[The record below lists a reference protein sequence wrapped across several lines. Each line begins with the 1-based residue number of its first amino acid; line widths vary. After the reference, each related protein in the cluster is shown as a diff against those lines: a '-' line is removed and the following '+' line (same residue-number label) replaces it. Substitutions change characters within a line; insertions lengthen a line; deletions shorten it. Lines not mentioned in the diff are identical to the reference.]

1 MRHDRTLAVLVVAGA
16 ATAVIAG
23 LTPAAAAVSSS
34 PTPAPYPT
42 AEPAIA
48 PAAEPGDPNTSPILI
63 SEVTNGGAG
72 LDTNADRVSTDD
84 FIEIG
89 NFGTEPVDVSDWR
102 ILRCGQTGDG
112 YGPQK
117 VIPKGTVLQPGD
129 KYTVGS
135 ANSTHKDVVKR
146 DADYDATGSTLHSFG
161 FGAYLEDPAYHVIDR
176 VAFYADRVDSD
187 CNNPTALQRP
197 LDHRLS
203 QSHQRIANT
212 GDVEQDWAV
221 ATRTPD
227 DANATAPQPTP
238 TADTQVRISELANG
252 DAVSDANQ
260 YVELTNYGDTDVD
273 VSGWKLYR
281 CGENST
287 SYVQHRGLP
296 AGTTIPAGASFLF
309 AHSSAALGGVT
320 PNATYTTGMHWRDFG
335 AMVVQPDEAIVDRVG
350 VYADRN
356 SICNAG
362 TGIKV
367 KPNNLQNQSL
377 HRVSDT
383 GDNAA
388 DFFLAAERTP
398 GKASARAE
406 LSTTPAF
413 ERTDLRFSEIVG
425 AGPGGSSD
433 EFVELANYGTT
444 DRDLAGYSLV
454 RCEGTGKGNAG
465 TQVADLGDVTL
476 KPGQTYVAAA
486 AAAPAELRAKANAT
500 YATGLN
506 ETDGYGMWLRA
517 PDGTMVDAVGVY
529 HTVTY
534 SPCVIGSEIRN
545 ETKNDKGESYQRA
558 RTTGDNEEDF
568 AKTADRTPGVLAD
581 VEWVDPAKPLPGET
595 DPVTIETPHAPGTP
609 KAEGTKNRTGYR
621 ATVTT
626 EDADGGKQTIDVRTA
641 TTLETEGTRI
651 FAGSTQRKL
660 PKSLTITGER
670 RVETAPALETTATR
684 DTYPFQRYAVPVTEV
699 PAGGVEFTWSG
710 ATRDR
715 NEIQMYAWNG
725 QEWTLVAA
733 DSPSADGDLTLVGTI
748 AADRVLDG
756 TANVLVIDGP
766 RTEGGAVDAIGVT
779 DQKFLDPED
788 YDLAFNHM
796 TDTQFLSE
804 GFRGVFRRMATWVIQ
819 NAQARKIGYS
829 TNGGDII
836 ENWIGG
842 NADPVR
848 ADKEFAFAKQVHQ
861 LLNDADIPNGV
872 LPGNHDNLWGRNNDR
887 FNEFLGS
894 DMYEDE
900 SWFGASW
907 KKGDNSAHY
916 DFFEANG
923 IDFVALSLPYRPSQ
937 EQIDWAREVAAAYPS
952 RNVVLITHSYLD
964 TEKNIENRDDRYT
977 ARGEDIWRD
986 LVAPSDNV
994 FLVLG
999 GHYHGVATKYGDP
1012 VTGEQVDAIDL
1023 AADTVAVRN
1032 VGETG
1037 RTVVQMLADYQGY
1050 RSTQPAGR
1058 ADTLDRDT
1066 GFQRLLQFDVDAELM
1081 AVNAYSPTLESFEA
1095 YKYDE
1100 PGMRGTPENDYQD
1113 GRYKAVDDEF
1123 VAKVD
1128 LLVRKKLDTAQWGVT
1143 TASVSAGTAE
1153 VAAGEKATFALG
1165 MPQAG
1170 TFWYATVADSSERT
1184 VTSTPLEVDSAA
1196 EPGAAPTVATV
1207 KASST
1212 RQVYGAA
1219 PAKLGVLTATVRDE
1233 ETTDPVAGRVVF
1245 RSGSREVGRAA
1256 LAATGQATLRLPANL
1271 AVGVHALTA
1280 TYLPADATAYAGS
1293 MSTPVRVTVV
1303 KATATARARLVKSTV
1318 TRKQRAKVAVTVRTN
1333 GPVASGPVRVTVRR
1347 AGWTRVVDAT
1357 VRNGAVTVR
1366 LPKLS
1371 KGRYK
1376 VAVTYRGAAGIAA
1389 DAAPTRTLRV
1399 R

>member
-1 MRHDRTLAVLVVAGA
+1 MAV
-16 ATAVIAG
+16 TAG
-23 LTPAAAAVSSS
+23 LVPAAANAQ
-34 PTPAPYPT
+34 PAPYPT
-42 AEPAIA
+42 PDPAFA
-48 PAAEPGDPNTSPILI
+48 PAAEPGDPNASPILI

-72 LDTNADRVSTDD
+72 VDSNADRVSTDD

-117 VIPKGTVLQPGD
+117 VVPAGTVLQPGE

-135 ANSTHKDVVKR
+135 ATSTHKDVVKR
-146 DADYDATGSTLHSFG
+146 DADYDTTGSTLHSFG
-161 FGAYLEDPAYHVIDR
+161 FGAYLEDPAHHVIDR
-176 VAFYADRVDSD
+176 VGFYADSVDSD
-187 CNNPTALQRP
+187 CKNPVSLQRS

-203 QSHQRIANT
+203 QSHQRIANNT
-212 GDVEQDWAV
+212 GDPEQDWAV

-227 DANATAPQPTP
+227 DANAAAPSPTRV
-238 TADTQVRISELANG
+238 ADTQIRISELANG
-252 DAVSDANQ
+252 NATSDANQ
-260 YVELTNYGDTDVD
+260 YVELTNYGTSDVD
-273 VSGWKLYR
+273 VSGWRLFR

-296 AGTTIPAGASFLF
+296 AGTTIPAGGSFLF
-309 AHSSAALGGVT
+309 AHASAQLGNDVT
-320 PNATYTTGMHWRDFG
+320 PNATYTTGMHWRDYG
-335 AMVVQPDEAIVDRVG
+335 AMVVTPDEAIVDRVG

-362 TGIKV
+362 TGVKV
-367 KPNNLQNQSL
+367 KPNNLQNESL
-377 HRVSDT
+377 HRVADT
-383 GDNAA
+383 GDNAT

-398 GKASARAE
+398 GKASERNE
-406 LSTTPAF
+406 LSATPAF
-413 ERTDLRFSEIVG
+413 QRGDLRFSEIVG

-433 EFVELANYGTT
+433 EFVELANFGTT
-444 DRDLAGYSLV
+444 DRSLAGYSLI

-476 KPGQTYVAAA
+476 APGQTYVAAA
-486 AAAPAELRAKANAT
+486 AAAPAELRAKAAAT

-517 PDGTMVDAVGVY
+517 PDGSMADAVGVY

-534 SPCVIGSEIRN
+534 SPCVIGSELRN

-568 AKTADRTPGVLAD
+568 VKTADRTPGVLAD
-581 VEWVDPAKPLPGET
+581 VEWVDPAKPLAGET
-595 DPVTIETPHAPGTP
+595 DPVTIETPRAPGTP
-609 KAEGTKNRTGYR
+609 VTEGKKTRTGYR

-626 EDADGGKQTIDVRTA
+626 EDADGGKQSVDLRTSIA
-641 TTLETEGTRI
+641 LETDGTRI
-651 FAGSTQRKL
+651 FAGSTQRRI

-699 PAGGVEFTWSG
+699 PAEGLEFTWSG
-710 ATRDR
+710 STRER

-725 QEWTLVAA
+725 AEWTLVSAGN
-733 DSPSADGDLTLVGTI
+733 PSADGDLTLVGTI
-748 AADRVLDG
+748 AADQVVDG

-766 RTEGGAVDAIGVT
+766 RSEGGAVDAIGVT

-788 YDLAFNHM
+788 YDLALNHM

-804 GFRGVFRRMATWVIQ
+804 GFRGVFRRMVTWVIQ
-819 NAQARKIGYS
+819 NAEARKIAYS

-848 ADKEFAFAKQVHQ
+848 ADKEFAFARDVHQ

-887 FNEFLGS
+887 FNQFLGT
-894 DMYEDE
+894 DMYEAE

-952 RNVVLITHSYLD
+952 RNVVLVTHSYLD
-964 TEKNIENRDDRYT
+964 TEKNIENRDNRYT

-986 LVAPSDNV
+986 LVAPSDNI

-1100 PGMRGTPENDYQD
+1100 PGMRGTPANDYQD

-1128 LLVRKKLDTAQWGVT
+1128 LLVRKKLATAQWGVT
-1143 TASVSAGTAE
+1143 TASTSAGTAE
-1153 VAAGEKATFALG
+1153 VAAGSSATFALG
-1165 MPQAG
+1165 TPMVG
-1170 TFWYATVADSSERT
+1170 TSWYATVTDDSERT

-1196 EPGAAPTVATV
+1196 EPGAAAT
-1207 KASST
+1207 AT
-1212 RQVYGAA
+1212 TLQAAPARQVYGAVA
-1219 PAKLGVLTATVRDE
+1219 AKRVQLTASVKDQ
-1233 ETTDPVAGRVVF
+1233 ETSDPVAGRVVF
-1245 RSGSREVGRAA
+1245 RSGTREVGRAA
-1256 LAATGQATLRLPANL
+1256 VTATGQATLRLPANL
-1271 AVGVHALTA
+1271 AVGAHTLTA
-1280 TYLPADATAYAGS
+1280 EYVPADAAAYAASIS
-1293 MSTPVRVTVV
+1293 MPVRATVV
-1303 KATATARARLVKSTV
+1303 KATATAQARLVKPTV

-1347 AGWTRVVDAT
+1347 AGWTRVVNAT

-1366 LPKLS
+1366 LPKLP

-1376 VAVTYRGAAGIAA
+1376 VAVAYRGTAGISA